1 MKTIQDLTQQEINHI
16 LQESS
21 TYCYSTIA
29 REHDVCINT
38 VKRIVRTYSRQS
50 QSIEG

>member
-16 LQESS
+16 LHESS

-38 VKRIVRTYSRQS
+38 VKRIVRTYTRQS
-50 QSIEG
+50 QQIKG